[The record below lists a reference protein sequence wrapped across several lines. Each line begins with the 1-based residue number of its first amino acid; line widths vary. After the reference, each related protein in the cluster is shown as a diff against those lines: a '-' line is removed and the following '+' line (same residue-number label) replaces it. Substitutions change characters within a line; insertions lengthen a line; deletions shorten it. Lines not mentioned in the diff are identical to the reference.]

1 MLLRYMAT
9 AMREA
14 HYEMLDEGA
23 SCYGEIPACQGVFAN
38 AETLEA
44 CHDQLAEVLEDWVLL
59 RVSRNL
65 KLPIVDG
72 AEIRLREI
80 A

>member
-1 MLLRYMAT
+1 MLLRYMEA

-14 HYEMLDEGA
+14 HYEILGEEAGF
-23 SCYGEIPACQGVFAN
+23 YGEIPACQGVFAN

-44 CHDQLAEVLEDWVLL
+44 CRDQLAEVLEDWVLL

-65 KLPIVDG
+65 ELPIIDG